1 MTQSTSTR
9 LLAIAIDAAE
19 STFVRRLIDDG
30 EMPALASLLRE
41 GTWLRVKSPAYLGS
55 GSVWPTFMS
64 AKSPE
69 VHGVYGEWLWDART
83 MSLSRYHGNDVTP
96 FWKAFSDENISLG
109 ILDVPFMPLIGLTNG
124 FEISEWGPHDILE
137 GRMRLAPESV
147 APTVAKHSPHPM
159 QNRLQ
164 LSGPDDYRN
173 LEALGNVC
181 LQGIQQRGNLA
192 RDLLTRTEPQFAI
205 ITFTEI
211 HRSSHYLWH
220 KVEPEHALYLE
231 KGFDELSATH
241 PSAVEIFREVDQQIE
256 GVIAAAGENVRVVVF
271 SLHGMKPAHGIP
283 AFLPELLC
291 EKRFARMPGW
301 REQEWKERAMTA
313 FGAVKQSLPPGLKKL
328 YYKAMP
334 PTITHQL
341 AQPTMLPLYD
351 WSRTRAFAL
360 PTDQHGWIRIN
371 LSGREVRGIVPQ
383 EEYQEICDDL
393 EDVLRKLRSDNGD
406 VLVSEIIRT
415 SKDVT
420 CAMHQR
426 LPDLI
431 VHWSDRVFASDLR
444 LAGSIIQ
451 PEFAGRKYVGQH
463 ALEGFCIAPALD
475 SGAEREIRAEEMH
488 LLFSQ
493 LLNRNA
499 PSPS

>member
-19 STFVRRLIDDG
+19 PTFVRRLIDEG

-41 GTWLRVKSPAYLGS
+41 GTWLRVESPAYVGS

-64 AKSPE
+64 GQSPE

-96 FWKAFSDENISLG
+96 FWKAFSDEDISLG
-109 ILDVPFMPLIGLTNG
+109 LLDVPFMPLIGLTEG

-137 GRMRLAPESV
+137 GRMQLAPESV
-147 APTVAKHSPHPM
+147 APTVARHSPHPL

-192 RDLLTRTEPQFAI
+192 RDLLTGTQPQFAL

-211 HRSSHYLWH
+211 HRSAHYLWH
-220 KVEPEHALYLE
+220 QVESDHPLYLE
-231 KGFDELSATH
+231 KGFHELRATH
-241 PSAVEIFREVDQQIE
+241 PSAAEIFREVDRQIDA
-256 GVIAAAGENVRVVVF
+256 VIKAAGKDVRVVVF
-271 SLHGMKPAHGIP
+271 SLHGMKPAHGAP

-301 REQEWKERAMTA
+301 RDQKWKERATAA
-313 FGAVKQSLPPGLKKL
+313 FGNVKQSLPPGLKKL

-341 AQPTMLPLYD
+341 ARPTMLPLYD

-360 PTDQHGWIRIN
+360 PTDQHGWVRIN
-371 LSGREVRGIVPQ
+371 LRGREARGIVPQ
-383 EEYQEICDDL
+383 EKYQETCDEL
-393 EDVLRKLRSDNGD
+393 EDLLRNLRSDTGD
-406 VLVSEIIRT
+406 IMVSDIVRT
-415 SKDVT
+415 SNDVT
-420 CAMHQR
+420 CAMHRR
-426 LPDLI
+426 LPDLV
-431 VHWSDRVFASDLR
+431 VHWSDRVFASELR
-444 LAGSIIQ
+444 LAGSDIQ

-463 ALEGFCIAPALD
+463 SLEGFCIAPALD
-475 SGAEREIRAEEMH
+475 SRTEREIRAEEMH
-488 LLFSQ
+488 LLFSR
-493 LLNRNA
+493 LLHRNA